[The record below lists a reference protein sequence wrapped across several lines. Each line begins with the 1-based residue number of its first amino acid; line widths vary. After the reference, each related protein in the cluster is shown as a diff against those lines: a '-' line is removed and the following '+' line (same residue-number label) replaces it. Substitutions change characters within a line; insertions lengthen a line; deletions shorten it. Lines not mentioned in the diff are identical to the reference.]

1 MNNASELFATA
12 IIADDEPLLRLHL
25 NKALADIWPT
35 LNIVAMAGDGT
46 SALAEMMDKK
56 PDILF
61 LDIRMPG
68 LDGVQVAQQ
77 LRAIETKESA
87 YSPIIIFTT
96 AYNEYAVSAF
106 EHCALDYLLKPI
118 SDTRLAAACQRA
130 KKQLAEKAKN
140 GHSEL
145 GNMSQ
150 LMEQLA
156 NLTATKRVETLK
168 WIKAS
173 KGEEIHLI
181 AVKDVLYFKAEDKY
195 VSLYC
200 LADDDTE
207 ILSEYIIRTSLKDL
221 IEQLDSELFWLIHR
235 STIVNVSAIDKVKKE
250 LTGKMFVLIQS
261 RKLAVSRNAH
271 GLFKGM

>member
-1 MNNASELFATA
+1 MNNGSELFATA

-35 LNIVAMAGDGT
+35 LNIVAMVGDGT
-46 SALAEMMDKK
+46 SALEEMMDKK

-77 LRAIETKESA
+77 LRSIEKKESA

-118 SDTRLAAACQRA
+118 SDSRLAAACQRA
-130 KKQLAEKAKN
+130 KLTLSEKAKN
-140 GHSEL
+140 GHTEL

-156 NLTATKRVETLK
+156 SLTATKSVETLK

-173 KGEEIHLI
+173 RGEEIHLI

-200 LADDDTE
+200 CADDDTE
-207 ILSEYIIRTSLKDL
+207 ILNEYIIRTSLKEL
-221 IEQLDSELFWLIHR
+221 SEQLDPDLFWLIHR

-250 LTGKMFVLIQS
+250 ITGKMFVLIQG
-261 RKLAVSRNAH
+261 RKLSVSRNAH